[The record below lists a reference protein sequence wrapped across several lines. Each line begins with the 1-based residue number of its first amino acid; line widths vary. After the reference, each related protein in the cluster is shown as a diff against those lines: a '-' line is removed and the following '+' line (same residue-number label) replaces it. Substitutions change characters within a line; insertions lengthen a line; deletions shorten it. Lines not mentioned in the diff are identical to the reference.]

1 MVGVSVTTIRRVELA
16 AFLRTRRA
24 RLTPEAVGLPP
35 GFRRRTPGLR
45 REELAQLAG
54 VGVTWYTWLEQGR
67 PINASVQVLDAIAR
81 ALRLDQAERK
91 HLYHLADVPTV
102 PEQIDCGALD
112 PNVQQVLDAFLEVPA
127 VVYSARLD
135 LLAWNRSYAL
145 LFPALAA
152 AQPPYRNV
160 LWHLFTGRPCC
171 GNFKNGAE
179 EMPRMVATMRSSFGQ
194 HVGEP
199 AWETFVRELSQQSP
213 DFTRM
218 WASHDVAAPGPQIK
232 IYEHRLTGELRMVTT
247 SFAVSTTPEARM
259 VVYTPQDAETR
270 DRLILLRTTHAS
282 ADCCALH
289 NAAA

>member
-1 MVGVSVTTIRRVELA
+1 
-16 AFLRTRRA
+16 
-24 RLTPEAVGLPP
+24 
-35 GFRRRTPGLR
+35 
-45 REELAQLAG
+45 
-54 VGVTWYTWLEQGR
+54 
-67 PINASVQVLDAIAR
+67 
-81 ALRLDQAERK
+81 
-91 HLYHLADVPTV
+91 
-102 PEQIDCGALD
+102 
-112 PNVQQVLDAFLEVPA
+112 
-127 VVYSARLD
+127 
-135 LLAWNRSYAL
+135 L